1 MFALQFDS
9 CSLLVLP
16 MRLFEFYRRVRHNLA
31 KTFSNV
37 AINLGIQND
46 RRLVSEQSLVM
57 ACFVALLTDGEAE
70 VRAAAV
76 GHLSRMVAWGGQ
88 QHFINHLQP
97 LLPALADDVVME
109 VRSKCALALMEAAH
123 GGTLED
129 NLILTAFGPLF
140 ESFLQDEF
148 HEVQLQV
155 LTNLHKIS
163 HLLPGLSGV
172 VTALMQM
179 SKATN
184 WRVREAVAQLL
195 PHLAEARGMDF
206 FVSVLLEPA
215 WLTLV
220 LDSVASVRRAIMKGM
235 SLLVKVAGDEWILQT
250 LLPHHMRI
258 YNQNAT
264 SYLIRNTILQ
274 GHLEALKEAGGGG
287 ALQEELLRQVV
298 RGLTDKVANV
308 RMVSANGLPLV
319 LNQGPIAQTLKP
331 HLEEMAQND
340 TDADVRHACQTAL
353 ESIV

>member
-1 MFALQFDS
+1 
-9 CSLLVLP
+9 
-16 MRLFEFYRRVRHNLA
+16 
-31 KTFSNV
+31 
-37 AINLGIQND
+37 
-46 RRLVSEQSLVM
+46 
-57 ACFVALLTDGEAE
+57 
-70 VRAAAV
+70 
-76 GHLSRMVAWGGQ
+76 
-88 QHFINHLQP
+88 
-97 LLPALADDVVME
+97 
-109 VRSKCALALMEAAH
+109 MEAAH

-220 LDSVASVRRAIMKGM
+220 LDSVASVR
-235 SLLVKVAGDEWILQT
+235 LQT

-274 GHLEALKEAGGGG
+274 GHLEALKEGGGGG

-308 RMVSANGLPLV
+308 RMVSANGLPPV
-319 LNQGPIAQTLKP
+319 LNQGPIAQALKP

>member
-1 MFALQFDS
+1 MFEFHPPNCFLYY
-9 CSLLVLP
+9 
-16 MRLFEFYRRVRHNLA
+16 FYRRVRHNLA
-31 KTFSNV
+31 KHFSAV
-37 AINLGIQND
+37 ALSLGIQKD
-46 RRLVSEQSLVM
+46 RRLVNEQSLVM
-57 ACFVALLTDGEAE
+57 ACFVALLTDAEAE

-76 GHLSRMVAWGGQ
+76 CHLARMVSWGGQ
-88 QHFINHLQP
+88 GHFVNHLQP

-109 VRSKCALALMEAAH
+109 VRSKCALALMDAAH
-123 GGTLED
+123 GGALED
-129 NLILTAFGPLF
+129 NLILSAFGPLL

-215 WLTLV
+215 WLTLL
-220 LDSVASVRRAIMKGM
+220 LDSVASVRLAIMRGM
-235 SLLVKVAGDEWILQT
+235 ALLVKVAGDDWTLQT
-250 LLPHHMRI
+250 LLPHHIRI
-258 YNQNAT
+258 YNQHAS
-264 SYLIRNTILQ
+264 SYLIRNTLLQ
-274 GHLEALKEAGGGG
+274 GHVEALKQASG

-298 RGLTDKVANV
+298 RGLKDKVANV
-308 RMVSANGLPLV
+308 RMVTANCLIEI
-319 LNQGPIAQTLKP
+319 LNQGAVVTAVKP

-340 TDADVRHACQTAL
+340 ADFDVRHSCQKAL